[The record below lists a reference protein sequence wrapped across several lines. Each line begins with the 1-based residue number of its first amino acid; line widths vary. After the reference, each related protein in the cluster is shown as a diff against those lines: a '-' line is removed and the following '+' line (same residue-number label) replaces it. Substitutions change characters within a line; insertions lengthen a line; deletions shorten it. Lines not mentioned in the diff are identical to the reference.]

1 MPYLLDTDT
10 VSATLLPRPN
20 LVVVRRLA
28 AVPPDEQFTSAIT
41 VGELTYGA
49 VRRVRTGLQERIQAF
64 LDSVPVLP
72 FDSAAARRYG
82 ELKAQLEQ
90 AGTPLAEPDLRIAA
104 IALENDLVLV
114 TGNER
119 HFARVP
125 GLRLENWLT

>member
-64 LDSVPVLP
+64 LDGVPVLS